1 MPVEKEEEEYSTRR
15 IQYDAQTTTSVVD
28 AHYTTEEVSSSTVE
42 PDISQQNQIDL
53 VEQSYQRVQG
63 VNARDL
69 DETRTKNQDSTQQ
82 VELEV
87 NSTEDDNIGQ
97 LFTEIRDRT
106 AADISASQ
114 EEVMTITWYVD
125 T

>member
-28 AHYTTEEVSSSTVE
+28 AHYTTKEESSTVE
-42 PDISQQNQIDL
+42 PDFSQKDQMDL
-53 VEQSYQRVQG
+53 VEQRYQRVQG

-69 DETRTKNQDSTQQ
+69 DETTTKNQDSTQQ
-82 VELEV
+82 VQLEV
-87 NSTEDDNIGQ
+87 NGTEDENVGQ
-97 LFTEIRDRT
+97 LFMDIRNRT

-114 EEVMTITWYVD
+114 DSWQEEVMTIP
-125 T
+125 

>member
-1 MPVEKEEEEYSTRR
+1 MPIEEEEEYSTRR

-106 AADISASQ
+106 AADISANQ
-114 EEVMTITWYVD
+114 DQVMTIT
-125 T
+125 